1 MTVQESVDLFYI
13 LYSCTAGSVVAS
25 MVAYVAA
32 QFFDIRIF
40 HFLKEKTKGKALW
53 LRNNGSTLVSQG
65 IDSFA
70 VIFITFSGRLFNDG
84 MEMKQFFILFGS
96 NYLFKMTV
104 ALLDTLP
111 FYFLVYRL
119 RRYLRIA
126 DSVN

>member
-1 MTVQESVDLFYI
+1 
-13 LYSCTAGSVVAS
+13 